1 MEVIEAAVPRPKVDL
16 YPASVREPKEF
27 ESAFSSL
34 AGKRAEALVVYPD
47 GMFVIQLR
55 PKDSGVWNDRC
66 FRRAVAGMLKE
77 GGSSPI
83 CPTLLSTVG

>member
-1 MEVIEAAVPRPKVDL
+1 MGVIEAAVPRLKMDL

-55 PKDSGVWNDRC
+55 PKDSGIWNDWC
-66 FRRAVAGMLKE
+66 FGAPWPKSRKKPWQIAM
-77 GGSSPI
+77 
-83 CPTLLSTVG
+83 CT